1 VLVGIKEGFEGGST
15 GVDNMYAVRG
25 SEGHYVVEGL
35 ALVGRED
42 CEGCLMHFGCGVG
55 SWGRH
60 DGLGFKG

>member
-1 VLVGIKEGFEGGST
+1 
-15 GVDNMYAVRG
+15 MHAVRG

-60 DGLGFKG
+60 DRLGFKG